1 MLYYYCSRAQNI
13 TAFLS
18 VWSFFFFEPIKDY
31 YNDLIDNDTTEN
43 VALSRFL
50 VFFFFFLLNICL
62 FLLPGCHRIFSSP
75 LNHIYLHKQSS
86 RQQRRNFIF
95 RRQREISHS
104 IVFPAA
110 VSPAHPV
117 PKVLHCLLSV
127 AFSSQEKG

>member
-50 VFFFFFLLNICL
+50 VFFFFF
-62 FLLPGCHRIFSSP
+62 FLTYVYFCSQVVIGFSRHHS
-75 LNHIYLHKQSS
+75 IISTYTSS
-86 RQQRRNFIF
+86 QAVNKE
-95 RRQREISHS
+95 EISFS
-104 IVFPAA
+104 GDKERFPT
-110 VSPAHPV
+110 V
-117 PKVLHCLLSV
+117 
-127 AFSSQEKG
+127 